1 MTTSLFRAMLLT
13 NVLVASLIASSQS
26 SPSPARVPAPDPRYK
41 ADILLVVAHPDDD
54 TGVSTCL
61 AKAVFDENKRV
72 AVVFT
77 NRGNSG
83 GNAVGLEQSKALSD
97 VREMEARRSLAAR
110 GITNVWFLN
119 GKDTA
124 TQDVLHSLETLGHGE
139 ALEETVRLIR
149 LTRPEVIMTWLPA
162 YVAGENHGDHQAAGV
177 LATEAF
183 DMAANA
189 TAFPEQVSAPRY
201 NRGISNYGEGL
212 RPWQPKKLYFF
223 SDSNHPDFLKGH
235 GPVCLASEVS
245 RTKHVPYSEIN
256 REAWKAYATQ
266 LDFDEKTLREFADAP
281 EYLVLGKS
289 LVHASAGDDIF
300 AGTDDKLIAY
310 TPPQAKPEAA
320 SSGITLTL
328 GGPWFF
334 YQQFYRAHG
343 LGSLPGLVAPPQTA
357 LGDNH
362 QLWVPLL
369 LHNHSAQPQDVT
381 LQQVLP
387 EGWNSVNPPAAYHL
401 EPGESWAV
409 QLFLVAPAE
418 PAAKSQQFL
427 RWTAVQDGKAI
438 ASVELS
444 VYMEYN
450 GVPQ

>member
-1 MTTSLFRAMLLT
+1 M
-13 NVLVASLIASSQS
+13 
-26 SPSPARVPAPDPRYK
+26 
-41 ADILLVVAHPDDD
+41 
-54 TGVSTCL
+54 
-61 AKAVFDENKRV
+61 
-72 AVVFT
+72 
-77 NRGNSG
+77 
-83 GNAVGLEQSKALSD
+83 
-97 VREMEARRSLAAR
+97 
-110 GITNVWFLN
+110 
-119 GKDTA
+119 
-124 TQDVLHSLETLGHGE
+124 SLEKTTE
-139 ALEETVRLIR
+139 IIR
-149 LTRPEVIMTWLPA
+149 LP
-162 YVAGENHGDHQAAGV
+162 V

-223 SDSNHPDFLKGH
+223 SDSNHPDFLKGR

-289 LVHASAGDDIF
+289 LVHASAENDIF
-300 AGTDDKLIAY
+300 AGIDDEPIGYA
-310 TPPQAKPEAA
+310 PPQAKPEVA

-343 LGSLPGLVAPPQTA
+343 LGSLLGLVAPPQTA

-362 QLWVPLL
+362 QLWIPLL
-369 LHNHSAQPQDVT
+369 LHNHSAQPQDIT

-387 EGWNSVNPPAAYHL
+387 EGWKSVNPPGAYHL
-401 EPGESWAV
+401 EPGESWPV
-409 QLFLVAPAE
+409 QLFLVAPSE
-418 PAAKSQQFL
+418 SGAKSSQL
-427 RWTAVQDGKAI
+427 LHWTALDNGKPVASAKI
-438 ASVELS
+438 A
-444 VYMEYN
+444 VYLEYN